1 MQKRILLAVPV
12 LLLLFSCGSSQKQE
26 VVSEKPALDSLLASF
41 YQDYLKF
48 SPLNATVIGDNRYD
62 DLFPNTITSAYRE
75 ELKTLYTRYREL
87 LTAYDRNSL
96 SEADQMNYD
105 ILLWEC
111 DINLESLKFKDYL
124 MPVNQFSATHLIV
137 GQLASGMSIHP
148 FKTVKDY
155 DNWLSRLQQYEA
167 WCDSAIVNMKKGAA
181 QGYVIPKALVKKA
194 IPQFASMDHGPVDD
208 HLFYMPIKKLPD
220 TFPVADKNRL
230 TKEYTE
236 MITDHIIPAHKRIS
250 DYLTNEYLEAAR
262 ETSGIDAVPAGKDYY
277 SYLIKYYTTTAL
289 TADEVFALG
298 KSEVE
303 RITKEMET
311 VKEQV
316 GFKGDLKAFF
326 ASLSSKKELTPF
338 ATPEEVIANFNAIHE
353 RMKPN
358 LAKLFEN
365 APKTAFEVRR
375 TEAFRE
381 ASAAAEYMSG
391 SKDGSRP
398 GVFYVPIPNVKKYST
413 LSDEDLFLHEAI
425 PGHHYQIA
433 LQMENHT
440 LPEIRN
446 ILGYSAYAEG
456 WGLYSESLGKEL
468 GLYNDPYQYF
478 GMLSAEM
485 HRAIRLV
492 VDAGMHTQGWT
503 REQAIKYSLD
513 HEARTEQSIVAEIER
528 YMAIPGQALSYKI
541 GQLKILELRAK
552 AEKELGDKFNL
563 SKFHSQ
569 VLDSGSI
576 PLHVLEGKINRW
588 IETLKKAA

>member
-1 MQKRILLAVPV
+1 MRKCILLSLPV
-12 LLLLFSCGSSQKQE
+12 LLFMCSSPQKPE
-26 VVSEKPALDSLLASF
+26 VQTEQPGLDSLLASF

-48 SPLNATVIGDNRYD
+48 APLNATVIGDNRYD
-62 DLFPNTITSAYRE
+62 DKLPNTITAAYRE
-75 ELKTLYTRYREL
+75 ELKNLYSRYREEL
-87 LTAYDRNSL
+87 VSFDRNSL
-96 SEADQMNYD
+96 MEADKVNYD

-111 DINLESLKFKDYL
+111 DIALESLKFKDYL
-124 MPVNQFSATHLIV
+124 MPVNQFSAMHLMV
-137 GQLASGMSIHP
+137 GQMASGRGIHP

-155 DNWLSRLQQYEA
+155 DNWLSRLSQYEA
-167 WCDSAIVNMKKGAA
+167 WCDSAIVNMKKGVA

-194 IPQFASMDHGPVDD
+194 IPQFVSMDHGPVED
-208 HLFYMPIKKLPD
+208 HLYYSPVKIMP
-220 TFPVADKNRL
+220 ADFSPEDKARL
-230 TKEYTE
+230 TKAFAD
-236 MITDHIIPAHKRIS
+236 IVGDHIIPAHKRMG
-250 DYLTNEYLEAAR
+250 DYLSKEYLNAAR
-262 ETSGIDAVPAGKDYY
+262 ESSGIDAIPAGKEYY
-277 SYLIKYYTTTAL
+277 AFLIKYWTTTSM

-303 RITKEMET
+303 RITKEMEA

-326 ASLSSKKELTPF
+326 ASLKTKKELRPF
-338 ATPEEVIANFNAIHE
+338 TDPDQVIANYNAIHE

-358 LAKLFEN
+358 LAKLFEKT
-365 APKTAFEVRR
+365 PKMPFEVRR

-381 ASAAAEYMSG
+381 ASAAAEYMTG

-398 GVFYVPIPNVKKYST
+398 GVFYVPIPDVKNYSI
-413 LSDEDLFLHEAI
+413 LSSEDLFLHEAI

-433 LQMENHT
+433 LQLENKT
-440 LPEIRN
+440 LPEFRT
-446 ILGYSAYAEG
+446 ILGYGAYSEG

-468 GLYNDPYQYF
+468 GLYTDPYQYF

-492 VDAGMHTQGWT
+492 VDAGMHTQGWS
-503 REQAIKYSLD
+503 REQAIQYSLD
-513 HEARTEQSIVAEIER
+513 HEANSEQSITAEIER
-528 YMAIPGQALSYKI
+528 YMSIPGQALSYKV

-563 SKFHSQ
+563 AKFHSE

-576 PLHVLEGKINRW
+576 PLKLLDERINRW
-588 IETLKKAA
+588 IALQKEEV

>member
-1 MQKRILLAVPV
+1 MRKCILLSLPV
-12 LLLLFSCGSSQKQE
+12 LLFMCSSPQKSE
-26 VVSEKPALDSLLASF
+26 VQTEQPGLDSLLASF

-48 SPLNATVIGDNRYD
+48 APLNATVIGDNRYD
-62 DLFPNTITSAYRE
+62 DKLPNTITAAYRE
-75 ELKTLYTRYREL
+75 ELKNLYSRYREEL
-87 LTAYDRNSL
+87 VSFDRNSL
-96 SEADQMNYD
+96 MEADKVNYD

-111 DINLESLKFKDYL
+111 DIALESLKFKDYL
-124 MPVNQFSATHLIV
+124 MPVNQFSAMHLMV
-137 GQLASGMSIHP
+137 GQMASGRGIHP

-155 DNWLSRLQQYEA
+155 DNWLSRLSQYEA
-167 WCDSAIVNMKKGAA
+167 WCDSAIVNMKKGVA

-194 IPQFASMDHGPVDD
+194 IPQFVSMDHGPVED
-208 HLFYMPIKKLPD
+208 HLYYSPVKIMP
-220 TFPVADKNRL
+220 ADFSPEDKARL
-230 TKEYTE
+230 TKAFAD
-236 MITDHIIPAHKRIS
+236 IVGDHIIPAHKRMG
-250 DYLTNEYLEAAR
+250 DYLSKEYLNAAR
-262 ETSGIDAVPAGKDYY
+262 ESSGIDAIPAGKEYY
-277 SYLIKYYTTTAL
+277 AFLIKYWTTTSM

-303 RITKEMET
+303 RITKEMEA

-326 ASLSSKKELTPF
+326 ASLKTKKELRPF
-338 ATPEEVIANFNAIHE
+338 TDPDQVIANYNAIHE

-358 LAKLFEN
+358 LAKLFEKT
-365 APKTAFEVRR
+365 PKMPFEVRR

-381 ASAAAEYMSG
+381 ASAAAEYMTG

-398 GVFYVPIPNVKKYST
+398 GVFYVPIPDVKNYSI
-413 LSDEDLFLHEAI
+413 LSSEDLFLHEAI

-433 LQMENHT
+433 LHLENKT
-440 LPEIRN
+440 LPEFRT
-446 ILGYSAYAEG
+446 ILGYGAYSEG

-468 GLYNDPYQYF
+468 GLYTDPYQYF

-492 VDAGMHTQGWT
+492 VDAGMHTQGWS
-503 REQAIKYSLD
+503 REQAIQYSLD
-513 HEARTEQSIVAEIER
+513 HEANSEQSITAEIER
-528 YMAIPGQALSYKI
+528 YMSIPGQALSYKV

-563 SKFHSQ
+563 AKFHSE

-576 PLHVLEGKINRW
+576 PLKLLDERINRW
-588 IETLKKAA
+588 IALQKEEV